1 MKQLRVAIDG
11 PAGAGKSTAAKLVAK
26 ELELPYIDTG
36 AMYRAVTWK
45 ALQAGMDLDDED
57 QVSELAS
64 RLDISFIVNREQ
76 QSVLVDGEDA
86 TEQIRSPEVTE
97 WVSKVSAIRGVR
109 AEMVKLQQR
118 IANRQGVVMDG
129 RDIGTHV
136 IPDAEVKI
144 FLTASLQERAKR
156 RKLEMENKGI
166 YLSQEELE
174 ASISRRDELD
184 SSREVAPLRRAE
196 DAHLIDTS
204 GQSAVEVAARILRI
218 CKEFLGTNQ

>member
-26 ELELPYIDTG
+26 ELALPYIDTG

-45 ALQAGMDLDDED
+45 ALQLGMSLDEED
-57 QVSELAS
+57 KVTELAS
-64 RLDISFIVNREQ
+64 RLDIAFIANHEQ
-76 QSVLVDGEDA
+76 QSVLVDGEIA

-97 WVSKVSAIRGVR
+97 RVSQVAAIRGVR

-166 YLSQEELE
+166 YLSQDELE
-174 ASISRRDELD
+174 TSIARRDELD
-184 SSREVAPLRRAE
+184 SSRDVAPLRQAE
-196 DAHLIDTS
+196 DAHLIDTT
-204 GQSAVEVAARILRI
+204 GQTAAEVAERILGV
-218 CKEFLGTNQ
+218 CKDFLGTNQ